1 MFGSYANAKGI
12 RTLTVSENDVVAVR
26 VAVGYSTLLQFDS
39 RPTQAIV
46 GDQDSFKV
54 EYVGNSLAIKPLVS
68 GVSTNIF
75 VANQFERFNFR
86 LTSGRGFEPDYI
98 LKVKRK
104 RDEAGPS
111 AGTLLTKA
119 VHKEGRQHGMQVK
132 LLTVT
137 TTKNDFAVIYSFEV
151 TALNQKRTFQAG
163 DFEVVQAGRSL
174 PIENI
179 YLERLVLEKGQRLQG
194 LMVVLRSHIRRN
206 QRTAIRVT
214 SQKPIATVSVSA
226 PEV

>member
-1 MFGSYANAKGI
+1 M
-12 RTLTVSENDVVAVR
+12 SENDVVPVR

-54 EYVGNSLAIKPLVS
+54 EYVGSSLAIKPLVS
-68 GVSTNIF
+68 GVSTNLF
-75 VANQFERFNFR
+75 VANQYERFNFR
-86 LTSGRGFEPDYI
+86 ITSGRGFEPDYV

-104 RDEAGPS
+104 REDVGPS
-111 AGTLLTKA
+111 SGSLLTKA
-119 VHKEGRQHGMQVK
+119 VHREGRQNGMQVK
-132 LLTVT
+132 LLTIT
-137 TTKNDFAVIYSFEV
+137 TTKNDLAVIYSFEV
-151 TALNQKRTFQAG
+151 TELNQKRTFQAG
-163 DFEVVQAGRSL
+163 DFEVLQAGRSL

-194 LMVVLRSHIRRN
+194 LIVILRTHVRRN

-214 SQKPIATVSVSA
+214 SQKPIATVLVSA
-226 PEV
+226 PEL

>member
-1 MFGSYANAKGI
+1 MLSSYAGAKGI
-12 RTLTVSENDVVAVR
+12 RSIAVLENDVVTVR

-54 EYVGNSLAIKPLVS
+54 EYVGNSIAIKPLTS
-68 GVSTNIF
+68 GASTNLF
-75 VANQFERFNFR
+75 VANQYERFNFR
-86 LTSGRGFEPDYI
+86 ITAGRGFEPDYI

-104 RDEAGPS
+104 RDDANS
-111 AGTLLTKA
+111 SSGTLLIKE
-119 VHKEGRQHGMQVK
+119 VRREGRQNGMQVK

-137 TTKNDFAVIYSFEV
+137 STKNDFAVIYSFEV
-151 TALNQKRTFQAG
+151 TALNQKRTFQPG

-179 YLERLVLEKGQRLQG
+179 YMERLSLEKGQRLQG

-214 SQKPIATVSVSA
+214 SQKPIATVLVFA
-226 PEV
+226 PEM